1 MSFHV
6 IVGAG
11 ALGTSLALQLAD
23 AGTRVR
29 IVTRSG
35 GGPEH
40 PLVERVKA
48 DATDADELARLTRGA
63 EVLYNCA
70 NPPSYEMWERL
81 WPPLAASLLE
91 AAERTGA
98 VLAIGGNLYGY
109 GPVEGPIHRDLPLA
123 ATDHKG
129 RLRARMWAEALARHE
144 AGAVRVTEVRASD
157 YMGSMKPMGSY
168 PELYADQ
175 ARVRRRVFTFADP
188 DQVHSVTYVPDV
200 ARTLAA
206 VATDERA
213 WGLGWHVPSPEARTV
228 REMVADMAREFGVG
242 RPSVSRIPRPL
253 LRGAFRFSP
262 FLREVGELLYQWD
275 APYVIDAD
283 VTTEVFGVEATPW
296 EEIVRATAA
305 GLEARASHG
314 SRGPRG
320 SRAGRASRPGSPT
333 RSS

>member
-1 MSFHV
+1 MAFHV

-23 AGTRVR
+23 AGTEVR

-40 PLVERVKA
+40 PSVERVRA
-48 DATDADELARLTRGA
+48 DATDATELTRIAHGA
-63 EVLYNCA
+63 AVLYNCA
-70 NPPSYEMWERL
+70 NPPSYELWEQH

-109 GPVEGPIHRDLPLA
+109 GPVDGPIHRDLPLA
-123 ATDHKG
+123 AADHKG
-129 RLRARMWAEALARHE
+129 RLRARMWEQALARHE

-157 YMGSMKPMGSY
+157 YMGCMNPKGSY
-168 PELYADQ
+168 PEFYADQ
-175 ARVRRRVFTFADP
+175 ARARRRVFTFADP
-188 DQVHSVTYVPDV
+188 DQAHSVAYVPDV

-228 REMVADMAREFGVG
+228 RGMVDDMARAFGVG
-242 RPSVSRIPRPL
+242 RPSVTKVPRPL
-253 LRGAFRFSP
+253 LRAAFRFSP

-275 APYVIDAD
+275 APYVVDAS

-305 GLEARASHG
+305 GLDARA
-314 SRGPRG
+314 RAA
-320 SRAGRASRPGSPT
+320 RAGAPAGS
-333 RSS
+333 S